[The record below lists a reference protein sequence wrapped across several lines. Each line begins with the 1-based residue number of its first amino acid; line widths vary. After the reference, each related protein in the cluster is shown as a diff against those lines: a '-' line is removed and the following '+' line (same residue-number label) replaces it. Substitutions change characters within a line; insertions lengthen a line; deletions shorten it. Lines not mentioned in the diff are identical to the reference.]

1 MNNGKTSAKVKRG
14 MSSKK
19 VRNGTKNSKDH
30 IGKKIRNKVNLF
42 SVRAGLDIPFLFIIL
57 VLVSI
62 GLVMLFSSSYAYAYH
77 NYDGDSFYF
86 IKRQAIFAVLGIAG
100 MIAISYFDYHHF
112 HKFTIPILIISWIL
126 LGVVLV
132 LPAVSGVHRWVNL
145 GIVSFQPSE
154 IAKFALIL
162 WFAHFI
168 SVNFRKMN
176 TFKVGVLPHLFILG
190 VTVGLVFIEPHVSAS
205 IILILI
211 AAIMMFVGGV
221 DKKWFVIAFV
231 AVAVAGLLF
240 LTLSQHYATDRVAGW
255 LDPFNPPEGVDTW
268 QTKQSLMAIGSGGFF
283 GLGFGQS
290 RQKYLYLPEPQNDFI
305 FAVVCEEL
313 GFIGALLII
322 ILFAL
327 LIWRGITLS
336 LRAKD
341 KFGMLLGIGLTTQV
355 GMQVILNIMVVTNT
369 ITNTGI
375 SLPFFSY
382 GGTSLVILLIQMGI
396 VLSISRTSAMEKS

>member
-1 MNNGKTSAKVKRG
+1 MTNGRTGAKGRRG
-14 MSSKK
+14 MPPKK
-19 VRNGTKNSKDH
+19 VGNGTKTSKDH

-112 HKFTIPILIISWIL
+112 HKLTIPILIISWLL

-132 LPAVSGVHRWVNL
+132 LPAVQGVHRWINL
-145 GIVSFQPSE
+145 GPVSFQPSE

-162 WFAHFI
+162 WFAHFV

-176 TFKVGVLPHLFILG
+176 TFKVGVLPHLFILA

-221 DKKWFVIAFV
+221 DKKWFIIAFV
-231 AVAVAGLLF
+231 IVAVAALLF
-240 LTLSQHYATDRVAGW
+240 LTLTQHYATDRVAGW
-255 LDPFNPPEGVDTW
+255 LNPFNPPEGVDTW

-283 GLGFGQS
+283 GLGFG
-290 RQKYLYLPEPQNDFI
+290 
-305 FAVVCEEL
+305 
-313 GFIGALLII
+313 FIGALLII
-322 ILFAL
+322 ILFIL

-341 KFGMLLGIGLTTQV
+341 KFGMLLGIGLTSQV

-369 ITNTGI
+369 IPNTGI

-382 GGTSLVILLIQMGI
+382 GGTSLIILLIQMGI
-396 VLSISRTSAMEKS
+396 VLSISRTSAVERS

>member
-1 MNNGKTSAKVKRG
+1 
-14 MSSKK
+14 
-19 VRNGTKNSKDH
+19 
-30 IGKKIRNKVNLF
+30 
-42 SVRAGLDIPFLFIIL
+42 
-57 VLVSI
+57 
-62 GLVMLFSSSYAYAYH
+62 MLFSSSYAYAYH

-268 QTKQSLMAIGSGGFF
+268 QTKQSLMAISSGGFF

-369 ITNTGI
+369 IPNTGI